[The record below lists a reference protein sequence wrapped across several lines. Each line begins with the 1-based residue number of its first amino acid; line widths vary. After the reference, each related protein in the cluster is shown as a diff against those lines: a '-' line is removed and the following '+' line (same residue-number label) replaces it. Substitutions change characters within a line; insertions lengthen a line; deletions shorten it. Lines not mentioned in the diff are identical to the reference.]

1 MKKLLVLLALAA
13 CTNALV
19 PVPDATTP
27 VGNALPTGMDDTCG
41 AVRYHTLL
49 QQDGTALERVLI
61 LGEVRVIRPDS
72 IVTQDYRPE
81 RMNFHIGTSGLID
94 RISCG

>member
-1 MKKLLVLLALAA
+1 MKHLMILLALAA
-13 CTNALV
+13 CTAA
-19 PVPDATTP
+19 PIAPSPTTP
-27 VGNALPTGMDDTCG
+27 VGDALPKGMNDTCG

-61 LGEVRVIRPDS
+61 MGEVRVLRPNS
-72 IVTQDYRPE
+72 IVTQDYRPD
-81 RMNFHIGTSGLID
+81 RMNFHIGASGKID